1 MTVANAY
8 NVLLTAALSVLGVL
22 LFLCLIRS
30 ILGPRIADRIVAVNM
45 VGTITICIIGVLALK
60 MHEGYLV
67 DVALIYSMLSFLA
80 VVLLTKVYMG
90 VFLERKEKEHAAQAA
105 RRQQQAQAR
114 QTVTETKSSEVK
126 NEPKE
131 EADNA

>member
-1 MTVANAY
+1 MTIANAY
-8 NVLLTAALSVLGVL
+8 DFLLTAALSILGIL

-45 VGTITICIIGVLALK
+45 VGTITICIISILALK
-60 MHEGYLV
+60 MKEGYLA

-90 VFLERKEKEHAAQAA
+90 VFLERKEKQLAASRAKKRA
-105 RRQQQAQAR
+105 
-114 QTVTETKSSEVK
+114 
-126 NEPKE
+126 KE
-131 EADNA
+131 EGSNV

>member
-1 MTVANAY
+1 MTAASAY
-8 NVLLTAALSVLGVL
+8 DFLLTVVLGILGIL

-45 VGTITICIIGVLALK
+45 VGTITICIIGVLAFK
-60 MHEGYLV
+60 MKEGYLA

-90 VFLERKEKEHAAQAA
+90 VFLEQKQKQREARNAQKAA
-105 RRQQQAQAR
+105 
-114 QTVTETKSSEVK
+114 
-126 NEPKE
+126 E
-131 EADNA
+131 EASDNA